1 MVSKNLRAASGIDVK
16 WTMTLEVSSGRA
28 STTLAKNSPGT
39 TSPEGRRKY
48 SLRLLKAATGWSTW
62 PASWRAV
69 SAVLFACAIVAA
81 AIFLSA
87 PPQQLTGAAETA
99 GQVATVARVFW
110 EVLARPVASYLFVLG
125 ISLALACALAWAAL
139 EAALGGASQR

>member
-1 MVSKNLRAASGIDVK
+1 
-16 WTMTLEVSSGRA
+16 
-28 STTLAKNSPGT
+28 
-39 TSPEGRRKY
+39 
-48 SLRLLKAATGWSTW
+48 
-62 PASWRAV
+62 
-69 SAVLFACAIVAA
+69 LFVCAIVAA
-81 AIFLSA
+81 VPRERS

-125 ISLALACALAWAAL
+125 VSLALACALAWAAL